1 MYLYPLQSA
10 VLALILLP
18 VLPDKINTEDCGVN
32 FNLTKATQYIVG
44 GRTAG
49 PRSWP
54 WVCSVGF
61 RGTRGTHRTRRTW
74 NHRCGGTLITYRH
87 LITAAHCVE
96 PFKDDRIKVR
106 CGEHDLQR
114 NQRSNKAGQV
124 RDISHYDVH
133 PNYEDGSLNYD
144 ISLLV
149 VKTVFDPSDFIRPI
163 CLGSE
168 PLRDTKTEVLVVGWG
183 EDRNR
188 NSGAKL
194 NMVKLQV
201 QNRDFCTAKWAS
213 TLGFGAELFC
223 ATDQTLA
230 GSGSCFGDSGGP
242 VFQLVR
248 FNQQESKSEQS
259 FYSQIRYELQGLV
272 SGDFEKCGDLHPDI
286 FTSTSYAPIYNWI
299 ASKIGGD
306 NIDNRENGDHAQDDD
321 DSNQSGTE
329 EEDCKNKYWSTILQT
344 FFCKQKRKEQSQRV

>member
-1 MYLYPLQSA
+1 MYLYPLLQSA
-10 VLALILLP
+10 VLALILPP

-32 FNLTKATQYIVG
+32 SNLTKPTQYIAG

-49 PRSWP
+49 QGSWP

-61 RGTRGTHRTRRTW
+61 RGTRRTW

-96 PFKDDRIKVR
+96 PFKDDMIKVR

-114 NQRSNKAGQV
+114 SQRSNKAGQV

-133 PNYEDGSLNYD
+133 PNYEEGSLNYD
-144 ISLLV
+144 ISILV
-149 VKTVFDPSDFIRPI
+149 AKTVFDPSDFIRPI
-163 CLGSE
+163 CLGSQ
-168 PLRDTKTEVLVVGWG
+168 PLNDTKTEVLVVGWG
-183 EDRNR
+183 EDSNR

-201 QNRDFCTAKWAS
+201 QSRDFCTDAVPFKIG
-213 TLGFGAELFC
+213 GFGAELFC
-223 ATDQTLA
+223 ATDQALA
-230 GSGSCFGDSGGP
+230 GGGSCFGDSGGP

-248 FNQQESKSEQS
+248 FNQQESKSEESFHSQS
-259 FYSQIRYELQGLV
+259 RYELQGLV
-272 SGDFEKCGDLHPDI
+272 SGGGVECGDLHPDI

-299 ASKIGGD
+299 VSKIGGD
-306 NIDNRENGDHAQDDD
+306 NIDNRKNDDHAQDDE
-321 DSNQSGTE
+321 DSNQSDTGE
-329 EEDCKNKYWSTILQT
+329 LDHEKKYWIVCSDSM
-344 FFCKQKRKEQSQRV
+344 FC